1 MKDETLE
8 PHRPQ
13 FASAPNQARK
23 AASQDE
29 ANAAAQELRPG
40 VGVTR
45 RIARERRAAL
55 SRLGK
60 QALPPEQR

>member
-1 MKDETLE
+1 MKENLDE

-23 AASQDE
+23 AASVDE
-29 ANAAAQELRPG
+29 ALAAAVELAPS
-40 VGVTR
+40 VGVVR

-55 SRLGK
+55 SRYGK
-60 QALPPEQR
+60 MALPPDQR